1 VPALITESTAATD
14 IGDLMEAL
22 RSSVEAAKARQK
34 SKTPASKRA
43 G

>member
-1 VPALITESTAATD
+1 
-14 IGDLMEAL
+14 MEAL

-34 SKTPASKRA
+34 SKAPASKRA